1 VVISEHRHVT
11 VKFLCQ
17 SVELSQ
23 FCDFLVIESWR
34 FPLQQTLY
42 ILECIMLH
50 DKKFDNAFDLD
61 SRLIH
66 LFAPEYH
73 NYNILS
79 SGFFIVI
86 NYVLQRHIPCDHV
99 SRE

>member
-1 VVISEHRHVT
+1 MVISEHRHVT

-42 ILECIMLH
+42 ILESIMLH

-66 LFAPEYH
+66 LLAPEYH
-73 NYNILS
+73 NNDIFPSRLL
-79 SGFFIVI
+79 IVI
-86 NYVLQRHIPCDHV
+86 NYVLQRYIPSNHIRC
-99 SRE
+99 E